1 MLLEIRESLRHL
13 PKPSD
18 AAKVEQPLAK
28 TEDPRQGRNPPK
40 FVTYHKALAEIRNSL
55 QPFKNSSGNEVNRK
69 MLHDL
74 QTAGFDEDMVV
85 RALQQTN
92 SHSIEAAIEFMSY
105 QEPYREPQVAA
116 AARPLHSGMK
126 PPGG

>member
-1 MLLEIRESLRHL
+1 MKRVEKPEGYRQMRPKTFPASTYTGNSRQMLLEIRESLRHL

-18 AAKVEQPLAK
+18 AAKAEQSAAK

-55 QPFKNSSGNEVNRK
+55 QPFANSSNSTQRGGNEVNRK

-74 QTAGFDEDMVV
+74 QTAGFDEVEMVIID
-85 RALQQTN
+85 A
-92 SHSIEAAIEFMSY
+92 
-105 QEPYREPQVAA
+105 
-116 AARPLHSGMK
+116 
-126 PPGG
+126 